1 MRKKKILA
9 LTLFAGAAL
18 SLASC
23 VKQAKNPTVTPTK
36 TDVPTTTVTDT
47 GSNPTTTQTVEPTTG
62 VTPITTTG
70 VTPTSTNTG
79 TTPTS
84 TNTGTTPTST
94 IDIHTNDK
102 DAVEIISYKGDQE
115 NLYACFYPVKDA
127 TDYSVYV
134 NESGSQ
140 TIKKVDS
147 ELLRL
152 YKNTNNE
159 FYYRVDALGLKAGS
173 YDITI
178 KPVINGTDNDTLS
191 SSVKNIDVI
200 SYDRSGFA
208 FSSNSPLGSSNG
220 AYNADGTLKSNAQV
234 IYVTSSNAKTVT
246 ATLGGNKYTGLQTI
260 LDAYQKG
267 YSDALDIRIIGKLSK
282 DDLDHISSS
291 GEGIQIKGKSD
302 YQNLN
307 LTIEGVGSDA
317 TLHGFGLLLR
327 NTANVEIRNIGVL
340 WFMDDGISID
350 TNNSNIWIHDID
362 ISYGQPGSAADQV
375 KGDGSIDIKG
385 HSRFITVSYVH
396 FIDSGKCSLCG
407 MKSENDTD
415 YVSYHHNWFDHSD
428 SRHPRPR
435 TMSIHVYNNYF
446 DGNSK
451 YGIGGAMGSNVLSE
465 NNYFRNCNHPY
476 LSSMQGT
483 DKLGDGTFSSEDGGM
498 IKAVGDKIV
507 GGGTVIYANSGSNAS
522 ETSFDAYL
530 ATSRSENVPST
541 YKTLQ
546 GGMNYNHF
554 ENKVDLGIEEADLD
568 TPDDAVDN
576 VTAYAGRVD
585 GGDFKWTFNNST
597 DDADYGVNEALKTA
611 IKNYTLSSLIS
622 TFAGDSSQGGTTP
635 VDPTDPVTPTTTGST
650 TPTTTSQA
658 TNITTNIASTAIY
671 RIFDDDDSKL
681 KDYIDSTGLTKITGN
696 LKSGA
701 STIVFNGKNY
711 TTALK
716 MESGTTINL
725 ILDGTYKVT
734 ILTDTASKK
743 IVVGGADKKTDA
755 NGLFA
760 ITLSA
765 NTTITKGDTM
775 NIYAIIFEKQ

>member
-1 MRKKKILA
+1 MRKKKLLA

-36 TDVPTTTVTDT
+36 TDVTPTTTVTDT

-62 VTPITTTG
+62 VTPTST
-70 VTPTSTNTG
+70 VTPTTPTSAG
-79 TTPTS
+79 DPTTPTS
-84 TNTGTTPTST
+84 TVVPTST

-208 FSSNSPLGSSNG
+208 FSSSSPLGSSNG

-234 IYVTSSNAKTVT
+234 IYVTSTNAKTVK
-246 ATLGGNKYTGLQTI
+246 ATLGGNEYTGLQTI

-291 GEGIQIKGKSD
+291 AEGLQIKGKNN
-302 YQNLN
+302 YQNIN

-317 TLHGFGLLLR
+317 TIHGFGILLR
-327 NTANVEIRNIGVL
+327 NTANVEIRNLGVL
-340 WFMDDGISID
+340 WFMDDGISVD

-362 ISYGQPGSAADQV
+362 ISYGQPGSSADQV
-375 KGDGSIDIKG
+375 KGDGSIDIKAD
-385 HSRFITVSYVH
+385 SKYVTVSYVH

-407 MKSENDTD
+407 MKSESSTS
-415 YVSYHHNWFDHSD
+415 YVTYHHNWFNHSD

-465 NNYFRNCNHPY
+465 NNYFRNVAHPY

-483 DKLGDGTFSSEDGGM
+483 DALGDGTFSGEDGGM

-530 ATSRSENVPST
+530 ATSRNENVPSI
-541 YKTLQ
+541 YKTKQ
-546 GGMNYNHF
+546 GGTNYNHF
-554 ENKVDLGIEEADLD
+554 ESQVDLGIDEADLD
-568 TPDDAVDN
+568 TPDEAVNN

-635 VDPTDPVTPTTTGST
+635 IDPTDPVTPTTTGST
-650 TPTTTSQA
+650 TPTTT
-658 TNITTNIASTAIY
+658 TTGNNITTTIAADAIY
-671 RIFDDDDSKL
+671 RIFDNDDSKL
-681 KDYIDSTGLTKITGN
+681 TNYVDSTGLTKITGN
-696 LKSGA
+696 LKSNA
-701 STIVFNGKNY
+701 STIVFNGRTY

-716 MESGTTINL
+716 MESGTSINL
-725 ILDGTYKVT
+725 ILDGTYKIT
-734 ILTDTASKK
+734 LLTDTASKK
-743 IVVGGADKKTDA
+743 INVAGVSTKTDS
-755 NGLFA
+755 NGLLVV
-760 ITLSA
+760 TLNA
-765 NTTITKGDTM
+765 NTEITKGDTM
-775 NIYAIIFEKQ
+775 NLYAIIFEKQ